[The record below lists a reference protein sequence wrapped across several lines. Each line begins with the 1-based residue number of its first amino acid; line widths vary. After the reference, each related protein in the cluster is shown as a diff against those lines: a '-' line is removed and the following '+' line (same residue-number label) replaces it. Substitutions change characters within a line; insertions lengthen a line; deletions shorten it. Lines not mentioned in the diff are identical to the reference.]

1 MSAIPDEDLIV
12 PIPAYPPSNQ
22 HHQDH
27 AHRQQQLNAARSDP
41 PPQNR
46 SQQRLG
52 QYNIVKT
59 LGEGSFG
66 KVKLAVHQ
74 TSGQKVALKIVNR
87 RKLANRDM
95 AGRVEREIQYLQLLR
110 HPHIIKLYSVITT
123 PTEIIMVI
131 EYAGGE
137 LFDYIVKH
145 GRMDETQSRRFFQQ
159 IICAVEYCHVHK
171 IVHRDLK
178 PENLLLD
185 DNLNV
190 KIADFGLSNIMT
202 DGNFLRTS
210 CGSPNYAAP
219 EVISGKLYAGPE
231 VDVWSCGV
239 ILYVMLCG
247 RLPFDDDYIPTLFKK
262 IAQGTYHIPTY
273 LSRESVALLKKML
286 VVNPVNRITVPEIK
300 QDPWFLKDL
309 PEYLWPPAQE
319 FLDTGVD
326 PSKLPAALPKPAKQL
341 HDDLVGKLSD
351 KLGYGKDDL
360 VDALERPEPSAIKDA
375 YDILKHNYVM
385 RKDARTSKAPPSF
398 LAQSPPAWHAFPHS
412 PPIQESFTPL
422 SQPAMA
428 NRGSPSPG
436 PPGSGGVGTPR
447 SGVSSITSPIMRLT
461 LGGTEGVTKDDVG
474 APASSLTN
482 PNIPLNSTVSILPTS
497 LPEYHR
503 AFMKG
508 GPGAAA
514 AYQQQQ
520 AAQSAA
526 SASIPIKESRRIR
539 SITGRTSSRPDPM
552 TPLNPAQRKSRPTKW
567 QFGIRSRNQPLDAI
581 ACIYRALRKLGAEW
595 LVPAKKEDE
604 KSSTDGDPQ
613 RGGNEN
619 SNDDILA
626 PETPPGTR
634 AGKAGSSSSSESFR
648 QDADGESVVPED
660 PWVIHCRWRKEGG
673 YGSAFGRPSSAH
685 SNYSSVSKAA
695 AAGGS
700 NEKEEEDAVF
710 VYMEIQLY
718 QLESN
723 FYLVDFKCAGYER
736 IGPDGNIVVPKE
748 VEKVMDELR
757 KGDTNSSG
765 AGAENR
771 KASLGNDPR
780 AAMMERSKSTRS
792 TKSESGSA
800 YSGWK
805 SIEEKEISSPF
816 PFLDLAG
823 KLIIQLAEAD

>member
-1 MSAIPDEDLIV
+1 MSAIPDEDLFI
-12 PIPAYPPSNQ
+12 PIPAYPPPREQQQQQ
-22 HHQDH
+22 HH
-27 AHRQQQLNAARSDP
+27 AARSDP
-41 PPQNR
+41 PPQTR
-46 SQQRLG
+46 TQQRLG

-74 TSGQKVALKIVNR
+74 TSGQKVALKIINR

-159 IICAVEYCHVHK
+159 IICAVEYCHIHK

-202 DGNFLRTS
+202 DGNFLKTS

-273 LSRESVALLKKML
+273 LSRESVSLLKKML
-286 VVNPVNRITVPEIK
+286 VVNPVNRITVAEIK

-309 PEYLWPPAQE
+309 PDYLWPPAQE

-326 PSKLPAALPKPAKQL
+326 PSRILAALPKPPKQL
-341 HDDLVGKLSD
+341 HDNLVDKLSD

-375 YDILKHNYVM
+375 YDILKHNYAM
-385 RKDARTSKAPPSF
+385 RKDARASKAPPSF

-412 PPIQESFTPL
+412 PPIQENFTPL
-422 SQPAMA
+422 SPAG
-428 NRGSPSPG
+428 NRGTPSPG
-436 PPGSGGVGTPR
+436 PNSSGGTNTPR
-447 SGVSSITSPIMRLT
+447 SGVSSITSPIMKLT
-461 LGGTEGVTKDDVG
+461 LGGSDGVTKDDVG

-482 PNIPLNSTVSILPTS
+482 PNIPPNSTVSILPTS

-514 AYQQQQ
+514 AFQQQQ
-520 AAQSAA
+520 AAQFVA

-539 SITGRTSSRPDPM
+539 SITSRSSSRPDPM
-552 TPLNPAQRKSRPTKW
+552 TPLNPASRKSRPTKW

-595 LVPAKKEDE
+595 LVPAQKGGDKGTEDDNQDRP
-604 KSSTDGDPQ
+604 S
-613 RGGNEN
+613 GNEN

-634 AGKAGSSSSSESFR
+634 RDGSNSRRSSSSSSSSYR
-648 QDADGESVVPED
+648 QGGGGGGSGENEIPED
-660 PWVIHCRWRKEGG
+660 PWVIHCRWRKEG
-673 YGSAFGRPSSAH
+673 YKYITPPRPSSAH
-685 SNYSSVSKAA
+685 SNYSSVSRGGAG
-695 AAGGS
+695 AAGVQ
-700 NEKEEEDAVF
+700 EEEDAVY

-736 IGPDGNIVVPKE
+736 VDADGNVVVPKE
-748 VEKVMDELR
+748 VEKVVDELR
-757 KGDTNSSG
+757 K
-765 AGAENR
+765 ENE
-771 KASLGNDPR
+771 KKGGLTGDPR

-792 TKSESGSA
+792 TKSESGSQ

>member
-1 MSAIPDEDLIV
+1 MSAITDEDLAIS
-12 PIPAYPPSNQ
+12 IPAYGASTP
-22 HHQDH
+22 
-27 AHRQQQLNAARSDP
+27 QQQRHVRGDP
-41 PPQNR
+41 PPQSR

-74 TSGQKVALKIVNR
+74 TSGQKVALKIINR

-137 LFDYIVKH
+137 LFDYIVKN
-145 GRMDETQSRRFFQQ
+145 GKMDEPTSRRFFQQ
-159 IICAVEYCHVHK
+159 IICAVEYCHIHK

-202 DGNFLRTS
+202 DGNFLKTS

-286 VVNPVNRITVPEIK
+286 VVNPVNRITVAEIR

-309 PEYLWPPAQE
+309 PEYLWPPSQE
-319 FLDTGVD
+319 FVD
-326 PSKLPAALPKPAKQL
+326 STAPDQSKAVAATSKQPKQL

-375 YDILKHNYVM
+375 YDILKHNFVM
-385 RKDARTSKAPPSF
+385 RKDARVESGAPPSF
-398 LAQSPPAWHAFPHS
+398 LASSPPAWHAFPHS
-412 PPIQESFTPL
+412 PPVQESFTPL
-422 SQPAMA
+422 GPSLQRS
-428 NRGSPSPG
+428 RGSPSPG
-436 PPGSGGVGTPR
+436 PHHPGTPGTPGTPR
-447 SGVSSITSPIMRLT
+447 SLVPRITSPLEQLRT
-461 LGGTEGVTKDDVG
+461 YPPDGVTKDDVG
-474 APASSLTN
+474 APANSLTN
-482 PNIPLNSTVSILPTS
+482 PNIPPGSTVSILPTS
-497 LPEYHR
+497 LPEFHR

-508 GPGAAA
+508 GPMAAE
-514 AYQQQQ
+514 AYHQQQQ
-520 AAQSAA
+520 QQYAAHSAQSAA
-526 SASIPIKESRRIR
+526 LKESRRVK
-539 SITGRTSSRPDPM
+539 SITGRGTGRPDPM
-552 TPLNPAQRKSRPTKW
+552 TPLTPTQRKSRPTKW

-595 LVPAKKEDE
+595 LVPTRKQNARDSDTDTRSGNDTTGTSDDVLE
-604 KSSTDGDPQ
+604 SS
-613 RGGNEN
+613 
-619 SNDDILA
+619 
-626 PETPPGTR
+626 TPPGSR
-634 AGKAGSSSSSESFR
+634 GRPRRNSSSSSSLSRENSS
-648 QDADGESVVPED
+648 DELAVPDD
-660 PWVIHCRWRKEGG
+660 PWVIHCRWRKEG
-673 YGSAFGRPSSAH
+673 YAKAPARPSSAH
-685 SNYSSVSKAA
+685 SNYSSVSRNATAA
-695 AAGGS
+695 AP
-700 NEKEEEDAVF
+700 EEEDDAVF

-736 IGPDGNIVVPKE
+736 LDAEGNVVVPKE

-757 KGDTNSSG
+757 RTDSGGDNGRKG
-765 AGAENR
+765 
-771 KASLGNDPR
+771 SLSDPR
-780 AAMMERSKSTRS
+780 VAMMERSKSARS

>member
-1 MSAIPDEDLIV
+1 MSAIPDEDLSI
-12 PIPAYPPSNQ
+12 PIPAYPPPNPQQQREHQ
-22 HHQDH
+22 HH
-27 AHRQQQLNAARSDP
+27 AARSDP

-74 TSGQKVALKIVNR
+74 TSGQKVALKIINR

-159 IICAVEYCHVHK
+159 IICAVEYCHIHK

-202 DGNFLRTS
+202 DGNFLKTS

-273 LSRESVALLKKML
+273 LSRDSVALLKKML
-286 VVNPVNRITVPEIK
+286 VVNPVNRITVAEIK

-326 PSKLPAALPKPAKQL
+326 PSKTQVGVPKPPKQL
-341 HDDLVGKLSD
+341 HENLVDKLSD

-385 RKDARTSKAPPSF
+385 RKDARASKAPPSF
-398 LAQSPPAWHAFPHS
+398 LASSPPAWHAFPHS
-412 PPIQESFTPL
+412 PPIQENFSSL
-422 SQPAMA
+422 SPGLTR
-428 NRGSPSPG
+428 NSPSPG
-436 PPGSGGVGTPR
+436 PRSVGTSTPR
-447 SGVSSITSPIMRLT
+447 SGVSSITSPIMQLT
-461 LGGTEGVTKDDVG
+461 LNGPDGVTKDDVG

-514 AYQQQQ
+514 MYQQQQ
-520 AAQSAA
+520 VAQSVA

-552 TPLNPAQRKSRPTKW
+552 TPLTPAQRKSRPTKW

-595 LVPAKKEDE
+595 LVPTKKEDE
-604 KSSTDGDPQ
+604 RGTDDDEKQPS
-613 RGGNEN
+613 RGGNSTNEN

-626 PETPPGTR
+626 PETPPGGR
-634 AGKAGSSSSSESFR
+634 SRRSSSSSTSSYR
-648 QDADGESVVPED
+648 RGESGETDVPED
-660 PWVIHCRWRKEGG
+660 PWVIHCRWRKEG
-673 YGSAFGRPSSAH
+673 YKYTAPLARPGSAH
-685 SNYSSVSKAA
+685 SNYSSVSR
-695 AAGGS
+695 AAGAA
-700 NEKEEEDAVF
+700 EEEVDEDAVY

-736 IGPDGNIVVPKE
+736 VDVEGNVVVPKE
-748 VEKVMDELR
+748 VDKVMDELR
-757 KGDTNSSG
+757 RGETG
-765 AGAENR
+765 GGQQENR
-771 KASLGNDPR
+771 KGGLGADPR
-780 AAMMERSKSTRS
+780 AAMMERTKSTRS

>member
-1 MSAIPDEDLIV
+1 MSAIPDEDLSI
-12 PIPAYPPSNQ
+12 PIPAYPPPN
-22 HHQDH
+22 
-27 AHRQQQLNAARSDP
+27 QQQQHVARSDP
-41 PPQNR
+41 PPQIRN
-46 SQQRLG
+46 QQRLG

-74 TSGQKVALKIVNR
+74 TSGQKVALKIINR

-159 IICAVEYCHVHK
+159 IICAVEYCHIHK

-202 DGNFLRTS
+202 DGNFLKTS

-286 VVNPVNRITVPEIK
+286 VVNPVNRITVAEIR

-319 FLDTGVD
+319 FLNTGVD
-326 PSKLPAALPKPAKQL
+326 PAKAIAALPKPLKQL
-341 HDDLVGKLSD
+341 HENLVDKLSD

-375 YDILKHNYVM
+375 YDILKHNDAM
-385 RKDARTSKAPPSF
+385 RKDARASKAPPSF

-412 PPIQESFTPL
+412 PPIQENFTPL
-422 SQPAMA
+422 SPAA
-428 NRGSPSPG
+428 HYRGSPSPG
-436 PPGSGGVGTPR
+436 PRSTSSSNTVR
-447 SGVSSITSPIMRLT
+447 SGVSSITSPIMQLT

-474 APASSLTN
+474 APANSLNN

-552 TPLNPAQRKSRPTKW
+552 TPLTPTQRKSRPTKW

-595 LVPAKKEDE
+595 LVPSKKENE
-604 KSSTDGDPQ
+604 KDAEGESN
-613 RGGNEN
+613 RNEGGN
-619 SNDDILA
+619 SNANDDDILA
-626 PETPPGTR
+626 PETPPGSR
-634 AGKAGSSSSSESFR
+634 SRQSSGSSSSSSFR
-648 QDADGESVVPED
+648 RDGGGGSGETDIPDD
-660 PWVIHCRWRKEGG
+660 PWVIHCRWRKEG
-673 YGSAFGRPSSAH
+673 YTYKKPGRPSSAH
-685 SNYSSVSKAA
+685 SNYSSVSKAK
-695 AAGGS
+695 GGR
-700 NEKEEEDAVF
+700 EEEDEDAVY

-723 FYLVDFKCAGYER
+723 FYLVDFKCGGYER
-736 IGPDGNIVVPKE
+736 VDAEGNVVVPKE

-757 KGDTNSSG
+757 KEGGSSQENSGRKGGLSG
-765 AGAENR
+765 
-771 KASLGNDPR
+771 DPR